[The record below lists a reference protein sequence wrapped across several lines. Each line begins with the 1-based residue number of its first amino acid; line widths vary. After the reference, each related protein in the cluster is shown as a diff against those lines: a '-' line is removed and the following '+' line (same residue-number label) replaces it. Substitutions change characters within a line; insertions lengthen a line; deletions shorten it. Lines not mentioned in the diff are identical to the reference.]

1 MRWHNG
7 ISLALVIFGI
17 NIESL
22 VELRSKKNL
31 RFKLC
36 NRTLVKRVYQKL
48 IFLFLNQNI
57 CYAVGTVNVLKFRTL

>member
-17 NIESL
+17 NVESL

-31 RFKLC
+31 K
-36 NRTLVKRVYQKL
+36 
-48 IFLFLNQNI
+48 I
-57 CYAVGTVNVLKFRTL
+57 